1 MTEMTDEAILSVE
14 KLSASAE
21 KDKNVT
27 AIKTFLASQKTILSR
42 LADGVVRSTDLK
54 IAYFDLLL
62 LNKEFRD
69 RFGK

>member
-14 KLSASAE
+14 KLSDSAE

-62 LNKEFRD
+62 LNKEFRN